1 MIRTLRLA
9 CLLAVFLAGIAI
21 GQITGDLSGT
31 VTDTSGAVVPNAK
44 VTLTSKETG
53 ATRTMAADEEGRF
66 AFNLLQIGS
75 YEVRAEA
82 PAFRAAVAPATVRS
96 GEETSVRFSLEIGQ
110 VTETIVVTDAVA
122 MLDTTNAQ
130 VQMSI
135 EGEKI
140 QDLPVNRNPNNF
152 AQMAPGVIPVSANN
166 PFLSSGSFNTNG
178 SRGRANNI
186 TVDNITATDISV
198 TGTGGPLGP
207 LSFSQIKEVKLITN
221 TFSAEYGRN
230 AGAQLQY
237 ITKSG
242 TNAIHGELFEYFKND
257 KLNARPFFDRTG
269 KTNIVRYNDYG
280 VALGGPIVR
289 NKVFFFGTGEWFKE
303 RGAGAARVAQ
313 VPTPAM
319 LAQVTDATSR
329 ALLQQ
334 YQLPA
339 AETISAQFGTVQ
351 QSASNLTNARQWSLR
366 GDWNITENDR
376 FVLKWAEYE
385 SVQDSSGNTFISS
398 NLANF
403 GASSVNSPN
412 TKNVTYTRV
421 FGPTVVNDFNF
432 GYGRSEPDFPFQ
444 TTVPLGPRIQFS
456 NGQVDRFGQWEGL
469 PQGRSQDTFQFSDT
483 LAWVRNAHSLKFGAE
498 FFYYKADSY
507 FDALQRPL
515 ITFQNWDDFAA
526 GIPFSMQQRFGS
538 SVRANRVPNQFFFV
552 QDDWRLRSNLTLNLG
567 LRVERAGGP
576 TEAGDL
582 ITRMNLDCTQ
592 PMGAA
597 GTGPLGCLETGG
609 PAYNSQLNWGPRLGL
624 AWNPFGGSKTVVRA
638 GFGTAYDFI
647 YLNPVTNGRF
657 LPPFITTGQLS
668 GRELFTGENSYAN
681 VVAGTSAV
689 QRTAAAQV
697 GSFSPTATNYGAVN
711 PAIQGDLRN
720 PQTHSWTLEI
730 QREFWEG
737 TVAKVR
743 YVGTKSNFLQK
754 SRSLNPVIDPRSRP
768 ATSVADEQAR
778 LAEFTAANAASVAQ
792 PNQRSNRVDP
802 RFNDVLILD
811 SSGNSN
817 YHGLQMEL
825 QKRFGGGLFI
835 QTSYTFGKSIDD
847 GSDALGVLIND
858 AALQQNPYNNVDNR
872 SPSQFDV
879 RHRLVIAH
887 VWEPTFF
894 RSSSNPFLR
903 HALGGWGVSGISSYR
918 TGFPVTFEAGSRFN
932 LAPISIIGSA
942 AAPVRVNAAGPF
954 EFNPVPTGSANAPS
968 TVTGPAAQG
977 GISSYAASIGLSQ
990 PLLGNFGTLGR
1001 NTHRLDDSPSFDL
1014 NAYKNFAVTERV
1026 KAQIRAEFYNA
1037 FNNVAFQDVNRNIS
1051 NAAFGQ
1057 YTTTVQNGRSIQ
1069 LGARITF

>member
-1 MIRTLRLA
+1 
-9 CLLAVFLAGIAI
+9 
-21 GQITGDLSGT
+21 
-31 VTDTSGAVVPNAK
+31 
-44 VTLTSKETG
+44 
-53 ATRTMAADEEGRF
+53 
-66 AFNLLQIGS
+66 
-75 YEVRAEA
+75 
-82 PAFRAAVAPATVRS
+82 
-96 GEETSVRFSLEIGQ
+96 
-110 VTETIVVTDAVA
+110 
-122 MLDTTNAQ
+122 
-130 VQMSI
+130 
-135 EGEKI
+135 
-140 QDLPVNRNPNNF
+140 
-152 AQMAPGVIPVSANN
+152 
-166 PFLSSGSFNTNG
+166 
-178 SRGRANNI
+178 
-186 TVDNITATDISV
+186 
-198 TGTGGPLGP
+198 
-207 LSFSQIKEVKLITN
+207 
-221 TFSAEYGRN
+221 
-230 AGAQLQY
+230 
-237 ITKSG
+237 
-242 TNAIHGELFEYFKND
+242 
-257 KLNARPFFDRTG
+257 
-269 KTNIVRYNDYG
+269 
-280 VALGGPIVR
+280 
-289 NKVFFFGTGEWFKE
+289 
-303 RGAGAARVAQ
+303 
-313 VPTPAM
+313 M
-319 LAQVTDATSR
+319 LAQVTDPTSR

-351 QSASNLTNARQWSLR
+351 QSASNLANARQWSLR

-376 FVLKWAEYE
+376 LVLKWADYE
-385 SVQDSSGNTFISS
+385 SVQDSSGNTFIQS

-403 GASSVNSPN
+403 GASSVNHP
-412 TKNVTYTRV
+412 TMKNVTYTRV
-421 FGPTVVNDFNF
+421 FSPTVVNDFNF

-456 NGQVDRFGQWEGL
+456 NSQVDRFGQWEGL

-483 LAWVRNAHSLKFGAE
+483 LAWVRNAHSLKFGGE

-507 FDALQRPL
+507 FDANQRPL

-526 GIPFSMQQRFGS
+526 GIPFSVVQRFGS
-538 SVRANRVPNQFFFV
+538 SVRANRVDNQFFFV
-552 QDDWRLRSNLTLNLG
+552 QDDWRVRSNLTLNLG
-567 LRVERAGGP
+567 LRVERAGSP
-576 TEAGDL
+576 TEAGEL
-582 ITRMNLDCTQ
+582 ITRLNLDCTQ

-624 AWNPFGGSKTVVRA
+624 AWNPFGDNRTVVRA

-657 LPPFITTGQLS
+657 LPPFIITSQLT
-668 GRELFTGENSYAN
+668 GRELFTGENSYAR
-681 VVAGTSAV
+681 VVAGTSAI

-697 GSFSPTATNYGAVN
+697 GSFSPTATNFGAVN

-720 PQTHSWTLEI
+720 PQTHSWTLEV

-754 SRSLNPVIDPRSRP
+754 TRSLNPVIGLRP
-768 ATSVADEQAR
+768 ATSLADEQAR
-778 LAEFTAANAASVAQ
+778 LSEFTTANAGSVAQ
-792 PNQRSNRVDP
+792 PTGRSNRIDP
-802 RFNDVLILD
+802 RFNDVLQLD

-825 QKRFGGGLFI
+825 QKRFSGGLFI
-835 QTSYTFGKSIDD
+835 QAAYTFGKSIDD

-858 AALQQNPYNNVDNR
+858 AALQQNPYDNR
-872 SPSQFDV
+872 DNRAPSQFDV
-879 RHRLVIAH
+879 RHRIVVAH

-903 HALGGWGVSGISSYR
+903 HALGGWGFSGISSYR
-918 TGFPVTFEAGSRFN
+918 TGFPVTFEAGARFN

-954 EFNPVPTGSANAPS
+954 EFNPVPQASAGAPS
-968 TVTGPAAQG
+968 TLTGAAAQG
-977 GISSYAASIGLSQ
+977 GISSYAASLGLSQ

-1001 NTHRLDDSPSFDL
+1001 NTHRLDDSPNFDL
-1014 NAYKNFAVTERV
+1014 NAYKNIFITERV

-1037 FNNVAFQDVNRNIS
+1037 FNNVSFQDVNRNIS

-1057 YTTTVQNGRSIQ
+1057 YTTTAQNSRTIQ

>member
-1 MIRTLRLA
+1 MCVLRLVSFI
-9 CLLAVFLAGIAI
+9 AVFFALNAIA
-21 GQITGDLSGT
+21 QITGDLSGT
-31 VTDTSGAVVPNAK
+31 VTDSSGAVVPNAR

-53 ATRTMAADEEGRF
+53 AARTMNADAEGRF

-82 PAFRAAVAPATVRS
+82 PAFRAAVTPATIRS
-96 GEETSVRFSLEIGQ
+96 GEEASVRFTLEVGQ
-110 VTETIVVTDAVA
+110 VTETVVVVDAVA

-130 VQMSI
+130 VQVSI

-166 PFLSSGSFNTNG
+166 PFLASGSFNTNG

-198 TGTGGPLGP
+198 TGTGGVLGP
-207 LSFSQIKEVKLITN
+207 LSFTQIKEVKLITN

-237 ITKSG
+237 ITRGG
-242 TNAIHGELFEYFKND
+242 TNDIHGELFEYFKND
-257 KLNARPFFDRTG
+257 RLNARPFFDRTG

-280 VALGGPIVR
+280 VAVGGPIIR
-289 NKVFFFGTGEWFKE
+289 NKVFFFGTGEWVKE
-303 RGAGAARVAQ
+303 RGAGAARIAQ

-351 QSASNLTNARQWSLR
+351 QSASNLGNSRQWSLR

-376 FVLKWAEYE
+376 LVLKWADYE
-385 SVQDSSGNTFISS
+385 SAASSSGNTFVST

-403 GASSVNSPN
+403 GTASVNHPSN
-412 TKNVTYTRV
+412 KSVTYTRV
-421 FGPTVVNDFNF
+421 VSPTVVNDFNF
-432 GYGRSEPDFPFQ
+432 GYGRSEPEFPFR

-456 NGQVDRFGQWEGL
+456 NAQVDRFGQWEGL
-469 PQGRSQDTFQFSDT
+469 PQGRSQDTFQFTDT
-483 LAWVRNAHSLKFGAE
+483 LAWVRNAHSLKFGGE

-507 FDALQRPL
+507 FDANQRPL
-515 ITFQNWDDFAA
+515 ITFQNWDAFAA
-526 GIPFSMQQRFGS
+526 GTPFALLQRFGS
-538 SVRANRVPNQFFFV
+538 SVRANRVDNQFFFV
-552 QDDWRLRSNLTLNLG
+552 QDDWRIRPNLTLNLG
-567 LRVERAGGP
+567 LRVERSGGP
-576 TEAGDL
+576 TETEGL
-582 ITRMNLDCTQ
+582 ITRLNTDCTQ

-597 GTGPLGCLETGG
+597 GAGPLGCLETGG
-609 PAYNSQLNWGPRLGL
+609 AAYESQLNWGPRVGI
-624 AWNPFGGSKTVVRA
+624 AWNPFSDNKTVVRA
-638 GFGTAYDFI
+638 GFGTAYDFV

-657 LPPFITTGQLS
+657 LLPFITTAQLS
-668 GRELFTGENSYAN
+668 GTSEFTGQNSYAN
-681 VVAGTSAV
+681 IVAGTAAV
-689 QRTAAAQV
+689 QQAARAQV
-697 GSFSPTATNYGAVN
+697 GSISSTATNFGVIS

-720 PQTHSWTLEI
+720 PQTHSWTLEV
-730 QREFWEG
+730 QREFWQG

-754 SRSLNPVIDPRSRP
+754 TRSLNPIIDPRRAP
-768 ATSVADEQAR
+768 ATSLADEQAR
-778 LAEFTAANAASVAQ
+778 LAEFAAANTAGTAQ
-792 PNQRSNRVDP
+792 PNGRSNRVDP
-802 RFNDVLILD
+802 RFNDVLLLD

-825 QKRFGGGLFI
+825 QKRFSGGLFI
-835 QTSYTFGKSIDD
+835 QAAYTFGKSIDD

-858 AALQQNPYNNVDNR
+858 AQLQQNPYDNR
-872 SPSQFDV
+872 DNRGPSQFDV
-879 RHRLVIAH
+879 RHRFVVSH

-894 RSSSNPFLR
+894 KSSSNFFLR
-903 HALGGWGVSGISSYR
+903 HALGGWGFSGISSYR
-918 TGFPVTFEAGSRFN
+918 TGFPVTFESGSRFN
-932 LAPISIIGSA
+932 LTPISIIGSA
-942 AAPVRVNAAGPF
+942 SAPVRPNAAGPF
-954 EFNPVPTGSANAPS
+954 EFNPVPQASANAPS
-968 TVTGPAAQG
+968 TLTAPAAQG
-977 GISSYAASIGLSQ
+977 GISAYAASLGLSQ
-990 PLLGNFGTLGR
+990 PLLGNFGTIGR
-1001 NTHRLDDSPSFDL
+1001 NTHRLDDSPNFDL
-1014 NAYKNFAVTERV
+1014 NAYKNFFVTERV

-1037 FNNVAFQDVNRNIS
+1037 FNNVSFQDVSRNIS

-1057 YTTTVQNGRSIQ
+1057 YTTTAQNARTIQ